1 LIWVKGRRRDSL
13 KLLSYMARR
22 RLTKLFAAL
31 AVLAF
36 LALAFGT
43 ACDLVPAAAA
53 GSDDATACCASLEH
67 GDALAS
73 PDLASPGTSG
83 KALAGAPVIAYFFAG
98 AVTLLGFPLF
108 STSAAQRPRSFY
120 ARSTRILR

>member
-1 LIWVKGRRRDSL
+1 
-13 KLLSYMARR
+13 MAAR
-22 RLTKLFAAL
+22 RLTTLFAAL
-31 AVLAF
+31 ALLVF
-36 LALAFGT
+36 ALRAG
-43 ACDLVPAAAA
+43 CDLPPVHAGGSGDPA
-53 GSDDATACCASLEH
+53 ACCASLEH

-83 KALAGAPVIAYFFAG
+83 KALAGPRAVAYFFAG
-98 AVTLLGFPLF
+98 AATLLGVALL